1 MKISLRM
8 EENHNYMEVGAM
20 KHYNSTKSV
29 SIFDEVESLFDSILG
44 ETFPSSAFTSVRTT
58 KLNPVQ
64 KAIKGICSNAF
75 PPSDIY
81 VENDKLKIEV
91 ACAGY
96 GPKDVSI
103 SFEDHYLIVSF
114 KTENDTKNK
123 SYIQR
128 GIKRSESET
137 RYYIPEK
144 YDANLIEASFSNGL
158 LSMSIPLKPESK
170 PKQINIEV
178 K

>member
-1 MKISLRM
+1 MG
-8 EENHNYMEVGAM
+8 ENHKYMEVGAM

-29 SIFDEVESLFDSILG
+29 SIFDEVENLFDSILG
-44 ETFPSSAFTSVRTT
+44 ETFPPSAFTTVRTT
-58 KLNPVQ
+58 SFAPVQ
-64 KAIKGICSNAF
+64 KAIKSICSNAF

-81 VENDKLKIEV
+81 VEDDKLKIEV

-96 GPKDVSI
+96 NSKDVSI

-123 SYIQR
+123 NYIQR
-128 GIKRSESET
+128 GIKRADST
-137 RYYIPEK
+137 TKYYIPEK
-144 YDANLIEASFSNGL
+144 YDASCIEASFSNGL
-158 LSMSIPLKPESK
+158 LSVSIPLKPESK